1 MSHLSFVLSIN
12 CPFSLLSFYVLSYTQ
27 KPHVPAPIFF
37 SLRSE
42 GITRTLSMDVN
53 EWNPFEEEED
63 VLFGKEFDKLRRG
76 SNSSEYFITHFYM
89 QCYTKQL
96 FQH

>member
-1 MSHLSFVLSIN
+1 MSL
-12 CPFSLLSFYVLSYTQ
+12 CRKSLRQFLLRRGPYVLS
-27 KPHVPAPIFF
+27 HIFF

-76 SNSSEYFITHFYM
+76 SNSSEYFFTHFNM
-89 QCYTKQL
+89 QC
-96 FQH
+96 

>member
-1 MSHLSFVLSIN
+1 ML
-12 CPFSLLSFYVLSYTQ
+12 
-27 KPHVPAPIFF
+27 APIFF

-76 SNSSEYFITHFYM
+76 SNSSEYF
-89 QCYTKQL
+89 YTPRKL
-96 FQH
+96 CL

>member
-1 MSHLSFVLSIN
+1 MQIQSANVSRLVDCTYLLFVMLLNCILSF
-12 CPFSLLSFYVLSYTQ
+12 
-27 KPHVPAPIFF
+27 
-37 SLRSE
+37 RSE

-76 SNSSEYFITHFYM
+76 SNSSRYLYLIANSST
-89 QCYTKQL
+89 L
-96 FQH
+96 I